1 MGKIP
6 LASEYFRLAGKQILL
21 CEARFVLNI
30 LVTEH
35 AYFHQKSELLLLDTN
50 VWVNVPASSFLK
62 GKTDQYMEGDIEIA
76 LFLKKMLWI
85 LLK

>member
-1 MGKIP
+1 V
-6 LASEYFRLAGKQILL
+6 RL
-21 CEARFVLNI
+21 VLYYI

-76 LFLKKMLWI
+76 LFLKKNAMDFTQI
-85 LLK
+85 TALLNHSTVDLVDS